1 MIVPY
6 ITWPAHRALPTKP
19 CWLIFYIYP
28 SPGEYLGTLGFEPLT
43 RLCGEVILEILI
55 FWFGGTCMALK
66 AGFPLE
72 LARRE
77 IKAKPRF
84 VHVL

>member
-6 ITWPAHRALPTKP
+6 ITWTTHRALPTKP

-28 SPGEYLGTLGFEPLT
+28 SPGDYQITLGFEPLT
-43 RLCGEVILEILI
+43 RLCGEVSLEIPI
-55 FWFGGTCMALK
+55 FWFTCTCKALK
-66 AGFPLE
+66 AWFPLQ

>member
-1 MIVPY
+1 MAPLTPILV
-6 ITWPAHRALPTKP
+6 
-19 CWLIFYIYP
+19 FYIYP
-28 SPGEYLGTLGFEPLT
+28 CPGEYLCPLGFEPLT

-55 FWFGGTCMALK
+55 FWFCGTCMALK

-72 LARRE
+72 LARKE

-84 VHVL
+84 VYVL

>member
-28 SPGEYLGTLGFEPLT
+28 SPGDYLGTLGFEPLT
-43 RLCGEVILEILI
+43 RLCGEVSLEIPI
-55 FWFGGTCMALK
+55 FWFTCTCKALK
-66 AGFPLE
+66 AGFPLQ